1 VLYYFYG
8 GDEMTRQLNLRVNDL
23 FADAI
28 ERLSQATGRPMSS
41 VLEAVG
47 WPAIEAA
54 EEDLKFEADALAAW
68 QEYELTGEHVTSDQI
83 ESLFDKALDKAA
95 VAHKRNK
102 K

>member
-1 VLYYFYG
+1 
-8 GDEMTRQLNLRVNDL
+8 MTRQLNLRVNDL
-23 FADAI
+23 FADAV

-41 VLEAVG
+41 ILETVG

-95 VAHKRNK
+95 AHKRNK

>member
-1 VLYYFYG
+1 
-8 GDEMTRQLNLRVNDL
+8 MTRQLNLRVDDL

-47 WPAIEAA
+47 WPAIKAA
-54 EEDLKFEADALAAW
+54 EEDLKFEADALVAW

-95 VAHKRNK
+95 VVRKRSK